1 MDKSKDRIS
10 IYFFRNYVATITIA
24 FISMCA
30 SIISFY
36 QCSLL
41 EATRRIFLYDVYTAL
56 YFLLLWMVN
65 YIVFEISKIL
75 YDMYKHKVKYY
86 YSCIACVVCGIATL
100 CLPMPDLFQY
110 NFSLLALLVLV
121 RTLKVLVN
129 DGIIV
134 IKRPNIWSKLKKKD
148 C

>member
-10 IYFFRNYVATITIA
+10 IYFFRNYLATVTIA
-24 FISMCA
+24 FVSMCA
-30 SIISFY
+30 SIVAFY
-36 QCSLL
+36 QCSLA
-41 EATRRIFLYDVYTAL
+41 EATRRIFLYDMYTAL

-86 YSCIACVVCGIATL
+86 YSCAICMIAAVLALLI
-100 CLPMPDLFQY
+100 PMLDMFQY
-110 NFSLLALLVLV
+110 NFCLLALLVLV
-121 RTLKVLVN
+121 RTLKVLIK

-134 IKRPNIWSKLKKKD
+134 IKRPKIWSIKK
-148 C
+148 